1 MVLLLGHTIWW
12 ESGVLST
19 GCPEDRHQ

>member
-1 MVLLLGHTIWW
+1 MVLLPGHTIWW